1 MANTGSLNVFF
12 VVIKIQGKLFLG
24 FQHFSIRN
32 VKQSYVE
39 GKQLKSSLEIQM
51 SLFVSL
57 NQLRCTLAAIQYTQL
72 HQEQDFLFSLK
83 YLCCSSSLYGSF
95 LFCHAEG
102 KICGSTNISSV
113 IHLWCKHFLIP
124 SCLIFQEEI
133 SIYMALVFV
142 LEYDV
147 AN

>member
-1 MANTGSLNVFF
+1 
-12 VVIKIQGKLFLG
+12 
-24 FQHFSIRN
+24 
-32 VKQSYVE
+32 
-39 GKQLKSSLEIQM
+39 M

-57 NQLRCTLAAIQYTQL
+57 NQLRCTLVAIQYTQL

-83 YLCCSSSLYGSF
+83 YLCCSSSLYGSI

-147 AN
+147 ANKMILQYPSVQTFTQAGATEDKFHVKFSDAVLVSDISEAKSK